1 MPSALDKTFG
11 LPAQG
16 LRVFAE
22 RNKMIASNLAN
33 ADTPNYKAKDIEFRD
48 VMAAAKSQSSQSQLT
63 RSHSRHFGLNQSNPF
78 QSFQAF
84 RVGQQNTVDGNTV
97 DTQMEKVAFAENSVR
112 YQASLDF
119 LNGRIRSMISA
130 IKGE

>member
-16 LRVFAE
+16 LKVFAE
-22 RNKMIASNLAN
+22 RNKVIASNIAN
-33 ADTPNYKAKDIEFRD
+33 ADTPNYKAKDIEFRE
-48 VMAAAKSQSSQSQLT
+48 VMAAAKSQSSHAEMT
-63 RSHSRHFGLNQSNPF
+63 RSHSRHIGLSQNNSF
-78 QSFQAF
+78 QSFQEYRA
-84 RVGQQNTVDGNTV
+84 GHQNSVDGNTV

-119 LNGRIRSMISA
+119 LNGRIRSMMSA
-130 IKGE
+130 LRGE